1 MITIWNSLVRP
12 NLYYCS
18 PLWAPSPSNYGEIDM
33 LEDTQRSF
41 TRNVNG
47 MEGLD
52 YAQRLKK
59 LKMYSIQR
67 RHERYKILYV
77 YKIKEK
83 LVPNVTQSHGLYF
96 EYGRHGCECKLPR
109 YLIRKGIKKA
119 RENSFALTARNLWNS
134 LPRGIRD
141 ISGEDLKNF
150 KRKLD
155 RVLSYPDIPRCSHCG
170 HAYTGE
176 GNRSNSLHDHYLN
189 PGIRSEMENCLKP
202 R

>member
-1 MITIWNSLVRP
+1 MITVWNSLVQP
-12 NLYYCS
+12 SLDYCS
-18 PLWAPSPSNYGEIDM
+18 PLWALCPSNYSEIDM

-41 TRNVNG
+41 TRNNNG

-83 LVPNVTQSHGLYF
+83 LVPNVTQYMADTDLNGNDQVTVL
-96 EYGRHGCECKLPR
+96 GVKP
-109 YLIRKGIKKA
+109 KKA

-134 LPRGIRD
+134 LPRCI
-141 ISGEDLKNF
+141 
-150 KRKLD
+150 
-155 RVLSYPDIPRCSHCG
+155 
-170 HAYTGE
+170 
-176 GNRSNSLHDHYLN
+176 
-189 PGIRSEMENCLKP
+189 
-202 R
+202 